1 METVLLAIHII
12 LVVALVLIILVQ
24 RTGSD
29 GLSGL
34 GGGSS
39 QGAIFSARGSANF
52 LTRTTAILA
61 TGFICTSLALAYI
74 ASHRGGSTSI
84 ADKIAAEQKANPV
97 KAVTPSVPA
106 AQPNAEAPATA
117 PAAKQAAP
125 AAEAPG
131 KPAAQEAAPAEPAA
145 PQVPVAE

>member
-24 RTGSD
+24 RTSSD

-39 QGAIFSARGSANF
+39 QGAIFSSRGSANF
-52 LTRTTAILA
+52 LTRATAILA

-74 ASHRGGSTSI
+74 ASHREGGSI
-84 ADKIAAEQKANPV
+84 ADTIAAEQKAN
-97 KAVTPSVPA
+97 KTPAQPA
-106 AQPNAEAPATA
+106 APTAQPNTAAPAATA
-117 PAAKQAAP
+117 PANTAAP
-125 AAEAPG
+125 AAEP
-131 KPAAQEAAPAEPAA
+131 AAPA
-145 PQVPVAE
+145 VPLAQ